1 MEKIIKLRKLFK
13 IFNLDG
19 YIIPKNNN
27 FFGEYVS
34 DAEDN
39 LKYISNFTGSA
50 GFAVILKNKN
60 YIFVDGRY
68 TIQSSI
74 QCGNQ
79 FKICTIPQKYPFDI
93 FKKEKN
99 LNLGFDPKL
108 HTENSLN
115 RLFGNSFINLKPIN
129 ENLIDLTWKREKN
142 TNIKPFYLIEDKD
155 AGLKVDHKL
164 TKLVKLIKFNKV
176 NYLFTTASE
185 NVAWLL
191 NTRGQD
197 TDYSPLPNSHAV
209 IDENGKIFL
218 FCNLKKINK
227 SFKTKINKN
236 VKIYDFNLLPN
247 FFSNLSNKKIL
258 IDTLTCSIFY
268 KSIIRKNNLITE
280 KQDPIYYLK
289 SLKNKTE
296 IKNSIISHI
305 YDGAALTK
313 FIFWLKNSFRT
324 KKINEISA
332 QEKLLE
338 FRKKN
343 KSFHDL
349 SFPTIS
355 GAGPNSAIIH
365 YKADK
370 KNNRVLKQGDVY
382 LVDSGGQYLY
392 GTTDVTRTLSLD
404 VQNNKIKDIFTRV
417 LKGHIAVASFKLNKN
432 SYGDKIDQSARKFLR
447 DINLDYPHGTGHG
460 VGYFSN
466 VHEGPQAISRG
477 NKVKFKE
484 GMITSNEPGY
494 YKKNHFGIRIENL
507 VYVKK
512 TRDKLKF
519 EDLTLVPIDKT
530 LIEKKLLTSFEKN
543 WLNKYHQKVFNKLKK
558 FMNKFELT
566 QLKQAC
572 SNI

>member
-1 MEKIIKLRKLFK
+1 MEKIKKLRKLFK
-13 IFNLDG
+13 TFNLDG

-34 DAEDN
+34 ASEDN
-39 LKYISNFTGSA
+39 LKHISNFTGSA
-50 GFAVILKNKN
+50 GFAVILENKN
-60 YIFVDGRY
+60 YMFVDGRY
-68 TIQSSI
+68 TIQAGI
-74 QCGNQ
+74 QCGGQ
-79 FKICTIPQKYPFDI
+79 FQICTIPKEYPFNI
-93 FKKEKN
+93 FKKKK
-99 LNLGFDPKL
+99 LKLGFDPKL

-115 RLFGNSFINLKPIN
+115 RLFDNKFIKLKPVS
-129 ENLIDLTWKREKN
+129 ENLIDLLWKREKSP
-142 TNIKPFYLIEDKD
+142 NIKFFYVIKDKD
-155 AGLKVDHKL
+155 AGLKVEKKL
-164 TKLVKLIKFNKV
+164 AKLVEFIKFNKV
-176 NYLFTTASE
+176 DYLFTTASE

-191 NTRGQD
+191 NIRGED
-197 TDYSPLPNSHAV
+197 TMYSPLPNAHIIV
-209 IDENGKIFL
+209 DKTGKILL

-227 SFKTKINKN
+227 LLRSKINKH
-236 VKIYDFNLLPN
+236 VKIYNFDLLPN
-247 FFSNLSNKKIL
+247 FILNLSNNKIL
-258 IDTLTCSIFY
+258 IDSLTCSIFY
-268 KSIIRKNNLITE
+268 KSIIGKNNLVLE

-296 IKNSIISHI
+296 IKNSIKSHI
-305 YDGAALTK
+305 YDGVALTK
-313 FIFWLKNSFRT
+313 FIFWLKNNFKTR
-324 KKINEISA
+324 KITEISA

-343 KSFHDL
+343 KTFYDS

-370 KNNRVLKQGDVY
+370 KSNRLLKKGDVY

-404 VQNNKIKDIFTRV
+404 VYSYKIKNIFTRV
-417 LKGHIAVASFKLNKN
+417 LKGHIAVALFKLNKN

-447 DINLDYPHGTGHG
+447 DVNLDYPHGTGHG
-460 VGYFSN
+460 VGYFGN

-494 YKKNHFGIRIENL
+494 YKKGHFGIRIENL
-507 VYVKK
+507 VYVKRTK
-512 TRDKLKF
+512 DKLKF

-530 LIEKKLLTSFEKN
+530 LIEKKLLTSSERH
-543 WLNKYHQKVFNKLKK
+543 WLNKYHQRVFVCLKK
-558 FMNKFELT
+558 YMNKIELT
-566 QLKQAC
+566 QLKLAC
-572 SNI
+572 SDI

>member
-1 MEKIIKLRKLFK
+1 MEKIIKLRKIIK
-13 IFNLDG
+13 NFNLDG

-34 DAEDN
+34 TLEDN

-50 GFAVILKNKN
+50 GFAVILRDKN
-60 YIFVDGRY
+60 YMFVDGRY
-68 TIQSSI
+68 TIQADI
-74 QCGNQ
+74 QCGKQ
-79 FKICTIPQKYPFDI
+79 FQICNMPSEYPFNI
-93 FKKEKN
+93 FKKKK

-108 HTENSLN
+108 HTEDSLKK
-115 RLFGNSFINLKPIN
+115 LFGSEFIKLKPLN
-129 ENLIDLTWKREKN
+129 ENFIDLLWKREKN
-142 TNIKPFYLIEDKD
+142 LNIKPFYLIKDKD
-155 AGLKVDHKL
+155 AGLKVEQKL
-164 TKLVKLIKFNKV
+164 MRVVKLIKFNKID
-176 NYLFTTASE
+176 YLFTTASE

-191 NTRGQD
+191 NIRGHD
-197 TDYSPLPNSHAV
+197 TSYSPLPNSHV
-209 IDENGKIFL
+209 VVDKKGKVLL
-218 FCNLKKINK
+218 FCDLKKIND
-227 SFKTKINKN
+227 SFKNKINKN
-236 VKIYDFNLLPN
+236 IKIYDFNLLPN
-247 FFSNLSNKKIL
+247 FFLNLSNKNIL
-258 IDTLTCSIFY
+258 IDSTTCSLFY
-268 KSIIRKNNLITE
+268 KSIIKKNNSILE

-296 IKNSIISHI
+296 IKNSIKSHI

-313 FIFWLKNSFRT
+313 FIFWLKNNF
-324 KKINEISA
+324 KNINISEISA
-332 QEKLLE
+332 QQKLLE

-343 KSFHDL
+343 KSFFDL

-370 KNNRVLKQGDVY
+370 KSNRLLKKGDVY

-404 VQNNKIKDIFTRV
+404 VKSQKIKEIFTRV
-417 LKGHIAVASFKLNKN
+417 LKGHIAVASYSLGKN
-432 SYGDKIDQSARKFLR
+432 SCGDIIDRSARKFLKN
-447 DINLDYPHGTGHG
+447 INLDYPHGTGHG
-460 VGYFSN
+460 VGYFSS

-477 NKVKFKE
+477 NKIRFEE

-512 TRDKLKF
+512 DKNKLKF

-530 LIEKKLLTSFEKN
+530 LIEKKLLTTFEKN
-543 WLNKYHQKVFNKLKK
+543 WLNDYHLRVFGCLRR
-558 FMNKFELT
+558 FMNKVELIE
-566 QLKQAC
+566 LKLAC

>member
-1 MEKIIKLRKLFK
+1 MEKINKLRKLFNTY
-13 IFNLDG
+13 NLDG

-34 DAEDN
+34 ESEDN

-60 YIFVDGRY
+60 YMFVDGRY
-68 TIQSSI
+68 TIQAGI
-74 QCGNQ
+74 QSGKE
-79 FKICTIPQKYPFDI
+79 FEICNIPKEYPFII
-93 FKKEKN
+93 FKNKN

-108 HTENSLN
+108 HTESSIN
-115 RLFGNSFINLKPIN
+115 RIFGNNSAKLKPIN
-129 ENLIDLTWKREKN
+129 KNLIDLLWKRERNSK
-142 TNIKPFYLIEDKD
+142 IKPFYLIKDQD
-155 AGLKVDHKL
+155 AGSKVQKKL
-164 TKLVKLIKFNKV
+164 DRLVKIIKFNKV
-176 NYLFTTASE
+176 EYLFVTASE

-191 NTRGQD
+191 NIRGQD
-197 TDYSPLPNSHAV
+197 TNYSPLPNSHTV
-209 IDENGKIFL
+209 IDKNGKVLL
-218 FCNLKKINK
+218 FCNLKKIDK

-236 VKIYDFNLLPN
+236 VKIYDFNLIPN
-247 FFSNLSNKKIL
+247 FFLSLSNKKVFV
-258 IDTLTCSIFY
+258 DASTCSIFY
-268 KSIIRKNNLITE
+268 KSIIKESNLVIE

-289 SLKNKTE
+289 SLKNKIE
-296 IKNSIISHI
+296 IRNSIKSHV

-313 FIFWLKNSFRT
+313 FIFWLKNNFKI
-324 KKINEISA
+324 KKISEISA

-343 KSFHDL
+343 KLFFDL

-355 GAGPNSAIIH
+355 GSGPNSAIIH

-370 KNNRVLKQGDVY
+370 KSNRFLKKGDVY
-382 LVDSGGQYLY
+382 LVDSGGQYLF

-404 VQNNKIKDIFTRV
+404 VKNDKIKEIYTRV
-417 LKGHIAVASFKLNKN
+417 LKGHIAVASYKLNKN
-432 SYGDKIDQSARKFLR
+432 SHGDKIDQSARKFLK

-512 TRDKLKF
+512 TKDKLKF
-519 EDLTLVPIDKT
+519 EDLTLVPIDKK
-530 LIEKKLLTSFEKN
+530 LIEKKLLTTSEKN
-543 WLNKYHQKVFNKLKK
+543 WLNKYHQRVFDSLKK

-566 QLKQAC
+566 ELKQAC

>member
-1 MEKIIKLRKLFK
+1 MEKIKKLRKLFK
-13 IFNLDG
+13 TFNLDG

-27 FFGEYVS
+27 FFGEYVP
-34 DAEDN
+34 AFEDN

-60 YIFVDGRY
+60 YMFVDGRY
-68 TIQSSI
+68 NIQAGLQSGAEF
-74 QCGNQ
+74 Q
-79 FKICTIPQKYPFDI
+79 ICTIPKEYPFNI
-93 FKKEKN
+93 LKKK

-115 RLFGNSFINLKPIN
+115 RLFGNAFLKLKPIN
-129 ENLIDLTWKREKN
+129 ENLIDILWKRKKN
-142 TNIKPFYLIEDKD
+142 LNIKSFYLIKDKA
-155 AGLKVDHKL
+155 AGLKAKQKL
-164 TKLVKLIKFNKV
+164 VKLVKLIKFNEV
-176 NYLFTTASE
+176 DFLFTTASE
-185 NVAWLL
+185 NVAWIL
-191 NTRGQD
+191 NIRGED
-197 TDYSPLPNSHAV
+197 TSYSPLPNAHTL
-209 IDENGKIFL
+209 IDRTGKVLL
-218 FCNLKKINK
+218 FCNLKKISK
-227 SFKTKINKN
+227 FFRGKIFKNI
-236 VKIYDFNLLPN
+236 KIYDFNLLPS
-247 FFSNLSNKKIL
+247 FILNLSNKKIL
-258 IDTLTCSIFY
+258 ADSLTCSIFY
-268 KSIIRKNNLITE
+268 KKIIKKNNLILE

-296 IKNSIISHI
+296 IKNSIKSHI

-313 FIFWLKNSFRT
+313 FIFWLKKNFRT
-324 KKINEISA
+324 KKITEITA

-343 KSFHDL
+343 KSFYDL

-355 GAGPNSAIIH
+355 GSGPNSAIIH

-370 KNNRVLKQGDVY
+370 KSNRLLRKGDVY

-404 VQNNKIKDIFTRV
+404 VYNYKIKDIFTRV

-432 SYGDKIDQSARKFLR
+432 SCGDKIDQSARKFLR
-447 DINLDYPHGTGHG
+447 EVNLDYPHGTGHG

-507 VYVKK
+507 LYVKK
-512 TRDKLKF
+512 VKDKLQF

-530 LIEKKLLTSFEKN
+530 LIDKKLLTLFEKN
-543 WLNKYHQKVFNKLKK
+543 WLNKYHQRVFNHLKGFMSKL
-558 FMNKFELT
+558 ELI

-572 SNI
+572 SDI

>member
-13 IFNLDG
+13 TFNLDG

-34 DAEDN
+34 ASEDN

-50 GFAVILKNKN
+50 GFAVVLKKKN
-60 YIFVDGRY
+60 YMFVDGRY
-68 TIQSSI
+68 SIQADI
-74 QCGNQ
+74 QCGEHFQ
-79 FKICTIPQKYPFDI
+79 ICTIPKKYPFNI
-93 FKKEKN
+93 FKNKN

-115 RLFGNSFINLKPIN
+115 RLFGSSFIKLKPIN
-129 ENLIDLTWKREKN
+129 KNLIDMLWKRKKN
-142 TNIKPFYLIEDKD
+142 SNVSYFYQIKDKD
-155 AGLKVDHKL
+155 AGSKIEQKL
-164 TKLVKLIKFNKV
+164 LNVVKQIKFNEADC
-176 NYLFTTASE
+176 LFSTASE
-185 NVAWLL
+185 NIAWLL
-191 NTRGQD
+191 NIRGED
-197 TDYSPLPNSHAV
+197 TKYSPLPNVHA
-209 IDENGKIFL
+209 IINKTGKVLL
-218 FCNLKKINK
+218 FCNLKKISKFLKN
-227 SFKTKINKN
+227 KINKN
-236 VKIYDFNLLPN
+236 VKIYDFSVLPN
-247 FFSNLSNKKIL
+247 FILNLSNNKIL
-258 IDTLTCSIFY
+258 IDVLTCSIFY
-268 KSIIRKNNLITE
+268 KSIIKKNNLILE

-296 IKNSIISHI
+296 IKNSIKTHI

-313 FIFWLKNSFRT
+313 FIFWLKNNFKT
-324 KKINEISA
+324 KKITEISA

-343 KSFHDL
+343 KTFHDL

-355 GAGPNSAIIH
+355 GSGPNSAIIH

-370 KNNRVLKQGDVY
+370 KSNRLLRKGDVY
-382 LVDSGGQYLY
+382 LVDSGGQYFY

-404 VQNNKIKDIFTRV
+404 VYNYKIKNIFTRV

-432 SYGDKIDQSARKFLR
+432 SYGDKIDQSARKFLK

-477 NKVKFKE
+477 NKIIFKE

-494 YKKNHFGIRIENL
+494 YKKDHFGIRIENL

-512 TRDKLKF
+512 SKDKLKF
-519 EDLTLVPIDKT
+519 ENLTLVPIDKS
-530 LIEKKLLTSFEKN
+530 LIEKNLLTSFEKD
-543 WLNKYHQKVFNKLKK
+543 WLNKYHQKVFACLKK
-558 FMNKFELT
+558 FMNKFELA
-566 QLKQAC
+566 QLKQSC

>member
-1 MEKIIKLRKLFK
+1 MEKISKLRELFK
-13 IFNLDG
+13 TYNLDG

-27 FFGEYVS
+27 FFGEYVT
-34 DAEDN
+34 AYEDN
-39 LKYISNFTGSA
+39 LKYISNFSGSA
-50 GFAVILKNKN
+50 GFAIILKNKN
-60 YIFVDGRY
+60 YMFVDGRY
-68 TIQSSI
+68 TIQASI
-74 QCGNQ
+74 QCGKQ
-79 FKICTIPQKYPFDI
+79 FQICTIPKEYPFDI
-93 FKKEKN
+93 FKKKK

-115 RLFGNSFINLKPIN
+115 RFFGNNFTRLKAVN
-129 ENLIDLTWKREKN
+129 QNLIDQLWKRKKN
-142 TNIKPFYLIEDKD
+142 SNINFFYSIKNKD
-155 AGLKVDHKL
+155 AGLRVEQKL
-164 TKLVKLIKFNKV
+164 AMLIKKIKFNRV
-176 NYLFTTASE
+176 DYLFSTASE
-185 NVAWLL
+185 NIAWLL
-191 NTRGQD
+191 NIRGKD
-197 TDYSPLPNSHAV
+197 TSYSPLPNTHAV
-209 IDENGKIFL
+209 ISQTGKVSL

-227 SFKTKINKN
+227 SFKNKINKN
-236 VKIYDFNLLPN
+236 IEIYDFNLLPN
-247 FFSNLSNKKIL
+247 FILNLSNKKIL
-258 IDTLTCSIFY
+258 TDVLTCSIFY
-268 KSIIRKNNLITE
+268 KKIIKKNNLILE

-296 IKNSIISHI
+296 IKNSIKSHI

-313 FIFWLKNSFRT
+313 FIFWLKNNFRT
-324 KKINEISA
+324 KKITEILA
-332 QEKLLE
+332 QDKLLE

-343 KSFHDL
+343 KTFYSL

-355 GAGPNSAIIH
+355 GSGPNSAIIH
-365 YKADK
+365 YKAEK
-370 KNNRVLKQGDVY
+370 KSNRLLRKGDVY

-404 VQNNKIKDIFTRV
+404 VFDNKIRDIFTRV

-432 SYGDKIDQSARKFLR
+432 SYGDKIDQSARKFLKMV
-447 DINLDYPHGTGHG
+447 NLDYPHGTGHG

-477 NKVKFKE
+477 NKIKFKE

-512 TRDKLKF
+512 TKNKLKF

-530 LIEKKLLTSFEKN
+530 LIEKKLLSSFEKD
-543 WLNKYHQKVFNKLKK
+543 WLNKYHQKVFIHLKK
-558 FMNKFELT
+558 FMNKFELS

-572 SNI
+572 SDI

>member
-1 MEKIIKLRKLFK
+1 MEKIKKLRKLF
-13 IFNLDG
+13 NHLRLDG
-19 YIIPKNNN
+19 YIVPKNNN

-34 DAEDN
+34 ESDDN

-60 YIFVDGRY
+60 FMFIDGRY
-68 TIQSSI
+68 TTQANIQSGK
-74 QCGNQ
+74 QY
-79 FKICTIPQKYPFDI
+79 KICTIPKEYPFNI
-93 FKKEKN
+93 FNKKK
-99 LNLGFDPKL
+99 LNLGFDPRL

-115 RLFGNSFINLKPIN
+115 RVFKNSLIKLIPVQK
-129 ENLIDLTWKREKN
+129 NLIDLLWKRKKDL
-142 TNIKPFYLIEDKD
+142 NIKPFYIIKNRD
-155 AGLKVDHKL
+155 AGSTLENKL
-164 TKLVKLIKFNKV
+164 TKLRKIIILNKV
-176 NYLFTTASE
+176 DYLFITASE

-191 NTRGQD
+191 NIRGHD
-197 TDYSPLPNSHAV
+197 TDYSPLPNSHV
-209 IDENGKIFL
+209 FIGGNKEIIL
-218 FCNLKKINK
+218 FCNLKKISK
-227 SFKTKINKN
+227 SFRSKLNKKI
-236 VKIYDFNLLPN
+236 KIYDFDYIPR
-247 FFSNLSNKKIL
+247 FISDLSNKKIL
-258 IDTLTCSIFY
+258 IDILTCSIFF
-268 KSIIRKNNLITE
+268 KTIISKNNLIKE
-280 KQDPIYYLK
+280 MQDPIYFLK

-296 IKNSIISHI
+296 IKNSIQSHL

-313 FIFWLKNSFRT
+313 FILWLKNNFKT
-324 KKINEISA
+324 KKITEISA

-343 KSFHDL
+343 KSFHSL

-355 GAGPNSAIIH
+355 GTGSNGAIIH

-370 KNNRVLKQGDVY
+370 KSNRLLKKGDVY

-404 VQNNKIKDIFTRV
+404 VKNYKIKDIFTRV
-417 LKGHIAVASFKLNKN
+417 LKGHIAVATFKLNKN
-432 SYGDKIDQSARKFLR
+432 SHGDKIDQSARKFLR

-494 YKKNHFGIRIENL
+494 YKKDHFGIRIENL

-512 TRDKLKF
+512 SRDRLKF

-530 LIEKKLLTSFEKN
+530 LIEKKNLTSFERN
-543 WLNKYHQKVFNKLKK
+543 WLNKYHQRVFSHLKI
-558 FMNKFELT
+558 FMNKFELL
-566 QLKQAC
+566 QLEQAC

>member
-1 MEKIIKLRKLFK
+1 MEKIIKLKKLFK
-13 IFNLDG
+13 TFNLDG

-27 FFGEYVS
+27 FFGEYVP
-34 DAEDN
+34 ACEDN

-60 YIFVDGRY
+60 YMFVDGRY
-68 TIQSSI
+68 TIQADI
-74 QCGNQ
+74 QCGDQ
-79 FKICTIPQKYPFDI
+79 FKIYTIPQKYPFDV
-93 FKKEKN
+93 FKKEN

-108 HTENSLN
+108 HTEKSLN
-115 RLFGNSFINLKPIN
+115 RLFGNPFINLRAIN

-142 TNIKPFYLIEDKD
+142 SNIKPFYLIKDKD
-155 AGLKVDHKL
+155 AGLKVNHKL
-164 TKLVKLIKFNKV
+164 TKLLKLIKFNKV

-191 NTRGQD
+191 NARGQD

-209 IDENGKIFL
+209 IDENGKISL

-227 SFKTKINKN
+227 SFKAKINKN
-236 VKIYDFNLLPN
+236 VKIYDFNLLSN
-247 FFSNLSNKKIL
+247 FFLNLSNKNIL
-258 IDTLTCSIFY
+258 IDTLTCSVFY
-268 KSIIRKNNLITE
+268 KSIIKKNNLIIE

-296 IKNSIISHI
+296 IKNSIISHV

-313 FIFWLKNSFRT
+313 FIFWLKNSF
-324 KKINEISA
+324 KKNKINEISA

-355 GAGPNSAIIH
+355 GTGPNSAIIH

-370 KNNRVLKQGDVY
+370 KSSRVLRKGDVY

-432 SYGDKIDQSARKFLR
+432 SYGDRIDQSARKFLK

-477 NKVKFKE
+477 NKIKFKE

-530 LIEKKLLTSFEKN
+530 LIEKRLLTSFEKN